1 MEGKPCRINVL
12 LQAGRKESM
21 NYKQVEAFRT
31 VMLTGSMTIAAQKLF
46 TSQPNIS
53 RLMSQLEKD
62 TGLRLFERKAGK
74 ILPTPEAEALF
85 REVERSFISLQTLDE
100 AAASIRRIGVGEL
113 RIGSVSSIAIG
124 LLPQVIKTFRD
135 RYPDVPVSVQI
146 SDSPTVSKWTATGYV
161 DFGLVA
167 YIVDTPGIEAS
178 IFHREKGMCVVPETH
193 PLAVK
198 KRIRKSDLHGQ
209 PFISLPKG
217 DATRTVI
224 DAAFQPDSRNHI
236 LEATFAPAI
245 CTMVAAGLGVSIVN
259 PLVVRYLHIQSLKAI
274 PFEPAIAFESYLL
287 RPQNRVEH
295 SLSTAFYACLHEFA

>member
-1 MEGKPCRINVL
+1 
-12 LQAGRKESM
+12 M

-31 VMLTGSMTIAAQKLF
+31 VMLTGSMTIAAQKLY

-53 RLMSQLEKD
+53 RLMAQLERD
-62 TGLRLFERKAGK
+62 TGLRLFERRAGK
-74 ILPTPEAEALF
+74 IVPTPEAEALF

-100 AAASIRRIGVGEL
+100 AAVSIRRLGVGEL

-124 LLPQVIKTFRD
+124 LLPKVIKQFRG

-167 YIVDTPGIEAS
+167 YIVDTPGIAAELC
-178 IFHREKGMCVVPETH
+178 HREKGVCVVPESH

-198 KRIRKSDLHGQ
+198 KRIRKSDLQGQ
-209 PFISLPKG
+209 AFISLPKG
-217 DATRTVI
+217 DATRAKI

-245 CTMVAAGLGVSIVN
+245 CTMVSAGLGVSIVN
-259 PLVVRYLHIQSLKAI
+259 PLVVRHLHISALKVI
-274 PFEPAIAFESYLL
+274 PFEPAIDFDSYLL

-295 SLSTAFYACLHEFA
+295 ALATAFYASLQEFV

>member
-1 MEGKPCRINVL
+1 
-12 LQAGRKESM
+12 M
-21 NYKQVEAFRT
+21 NYKQVEAFHT

-53 RLMSQLEKD
+53 RLMSQLERD

-74 ILPTPEAEALF
+74 ILATPEAEALF
-85 REVERSFISLQTLDE
+85 KEVERSFISLQTLDE
-100 AAASIRRIGVGEL
+100 AALSIRRLGIGEL

-124 LLPQVIKTFRD
+124 LLPKVIRRFRD
-135 RYPDVPVSVQI
+135 RFPDVPVSVRI

-167 YIVDTPGIEAS
+167 YTVDTPGVAAS
-178 IFHREKGMCVVPETH
+178 ICHREKGVCVVPQAH
-193 PLAVK
+193 PLAAK

-217 DATRTVI
+217 DATRAVI
-224 DAAFQPDSRNHI
+224 DAAFQPDSRNHT

-245 CTMVAAGLGVSIVN
+245 CTMVAAGLGVSIIN
-259 PLVVRYLHIQSLKAI
+259 PLVIRNLQIPSLKAV
-274 PFEPAIAFESYLL
+274 PFEPAIDFASYLL
-287 RPQNRVEH
+287 RPENRVEH
-295 SLSTAFYACLHEFA
+295 SLATAFYACLQDVG